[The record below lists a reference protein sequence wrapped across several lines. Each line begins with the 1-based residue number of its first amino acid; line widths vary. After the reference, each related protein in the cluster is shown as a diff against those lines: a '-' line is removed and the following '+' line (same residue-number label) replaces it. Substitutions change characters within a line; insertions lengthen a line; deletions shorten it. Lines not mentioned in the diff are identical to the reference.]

1 MKISEIYKVLIEDLL
16 DVSAEQIVVLSGLIS
31 EDGSKEI
38 TDTKIIEEFAV
49 LIRQKGAFPVL
60 DLATKSLKLR
70 MLNETEAENY
80 FIPKTYFS
88 EWVKL
93 INIIIDVSFPES
105 RNLFTD
111 NFFSTEKTAMV
122 NESLQAIYKNMLI
135 ADKIVLLPNFPKTAI
150 AEYYNIDLKVL
161 ENFYLGTFEP
171 VVNKMNVQGIKIINH
186 VFPNEDYFL
195 QKSSSENILKIQISE
210 QQSYFVGNKINNYYT
225 VLPFGYVALSILKSS
240 INGVFEAEKV
250 YYKNEYRDS
259 VIISFSFGN
268 IQSIQCSGNDSFGE
282 IIRNGLVNSKES
294 VDLFIGVNN
303 GVEAC
308 CNYHYYDRCIN
319 NNFSIVFYDEA
330 NNIIEIS
337 SKSVQLS
344 NSNQK
349 NILL

>member
-1 MKISEIYKVLIEDLL
+1 
-16 DVSAEQIVVLSGLIS
+16 
-31 EDGSKEI
+31 
-38 TDTKIIEEFAV
+38 
-49 LIRQKGAFPVL
+49 
-60 DLATKSLKLR
+60 

>member
-171 VVNKMNVQGIKIINH
+171 VVNKMNVQGTKIINH